1 VLGKGH
7 KPVPEFGRVPC
18 VQVDFVGPAV
28 KTELDGL
35 IGWPASQVIF
45 QLHVDSVHYFPLDT
59 GLLFWAWS
67 CSISRI
73 CRRT

>member
-1 VLGKGH
+1 MT
-7 KPVPEFGRVPC
+7 EFGRVSC

-28 KTELDGL
+28 QAEVDGL

-45 QLHVDSVHYFPLDT
+45 QLHVNLVHYFPRDD
-59 GLLFWAWS
+59 GLLFDPVTFD
-67 CSISRI
+67 IVLP